1 MAKYELPEFQ
11 SVYRDTGAVQVNQ
24 LKRQEYLA
32 NMQADNALSTSVM
45 NMDALAKDQ
54 DKLETIAEKYN
65 NNINQRS
72 ERKDYEN
79 LGMSISKDAMGFVKD
94 YSPIKRQVDIR
105 AGYKTSLDEAV
116 KAKRINQNT
125 ANLLLAE
132 ADYKYKGVEM
142 TPTGTVNRDSFYK
155 GSGFG

>member
-79 LGMSISKDAMGFVKD
+79 
-94 YSPIKRQVDIR
+94 
-105 AGYKTSLDEAV
+105 
-116 KAKRINQNT
+116 
-125 ANLLLAE
+125 
-132 ADYKYKGVEM
+132 
-142 TPTGTVNRDSFYK
+142 
-155 GSGFG
+155 

>member
-1 MAKYELPEFQ
+1 
-11 SVYRDTGAVQVNQ
+11 
-24 LKRQEYLA
+24 
-32 NMQADNALSTSVM
+32 M

-132 ADYKYKGVEM
+132 ADYKYKNV
-142 TPTGTVNRDSFYK
+142 
-155 GSGFG
+155 